1 MNKCGTARPLLL
13 VLEGTNDCEFLFS
26 LSLRLHAENPQ
37 LIDLTRLHTDG
48 QILLVPTGGGN
59 FREWAVRFA
68 ALGCREW
75 HLFDREIGPETL
87 RRQEAIER
95 VNSRPGCRGFLTSKR
110 SLENYLHP
118 QAITQAGGGE
128 ITVTDDEC
136 VGIELARHWYEL
148 IPQARPWTELLRR
161 TRRRLIYRAK
171 RWLNRQ
177 AVMQMT
183 TDLLAQR
190 DPAGEVLQ
198 WLRLIAEM
206 ATAKS

>member
-1 MNKCGTARPLLL
+1 MNDRCIVRPLVL
-13 VLEGTNDCEFLFS
+13 VLEGVNDCEFLFR
-26 LSLRLHAENPQ
+26 LSQRLHAENPQ
-37 LIDLTRLHTDG
+37 IADLTRLHADG
-48 QILLVPTGGGN
+48 RILLVPTGGGN
-59 FREWAVRFA
+59 FDQWAVRFA
-68 ALGCREW
+68 ALGCSEF
-75 HLFDREIGPETL
+75 HLYDREIGPETL
-87 RRQEAIER
+87 RRQEAIEL

-110 SLENYLHP
+110 SLQNYLHS
-118 QAITQAGGGE
+118 QAILQAGGGQ

-136 VGIELARHWYEL
+136 VGTELAHHWYGL

-161 TRRRLIYRAK
+161 TRRRLNYRAK

-183 TDLLAQR
+183 ADLLSQR

-198 WLRLIAEM
+198 WLTLLAEM